1 MTSSSLELL
10 KELRLGAMVAELK
23 KTNGRPERLCKPRI

>member
-1 MTSSSLELL
+1 MMTSSSLELL

-23 KTNGRPERLCKPRI
+23 KQMEDPSA

>member
-23 KTNGRPERLCKPRI
+23 TNGRPERLCKPRI